1 MNQFGGFVEREF
13 DLPWVTVCAN
23 NESGK
28 KQLLEILSKLAPFLS
43 YSHYFLKK
51 AVIPLASNIMSMQTQ
66 NFVFSLLK
74 MTKCS

>member
-13 DLPWVTVCAN
+13 DLPWVTVYAN

-43 YSHYFLKK
+43 YSH
-51 AVIPLASNIMSMQTQ
+51 
-66 NFVFSLLK
+66 
-74 MTKCS
+74 